1 MIPEGTWESKPS
13 PAALES
19 AGLQASPMPG
29 LACHVTGLRY
39 NILRMKLVTV
49 FYGVVMKVDGMSCT
63 MEDVAG
69 GGDKKGVPCHR
80 FPRVLLRAFF
90 PGLPLTLVVR
100 ELFTQFPRWVVTTPG
115 IHIPTL

>member
-39 NILRMKLVTV
+39 DILRMKLVTV
-49 FYGVVMKVDGMSCT
+49 FYGVVMKVCHAQWRMLR
-63 MEDVAG
+63 G
-69 GGDKKGVPCHR
+69 GGDKKGVPCDR

-100 ELFTQFPRWVVTTPG
+100 ELFTQFPPWVVTTPG
-115 IHIPTL
+115 IHIPTP

>member
-69 GGDKKGVPCHR
+69 GGG
-80 FPRVLLRAFF
+80 
-90 PGLPLTLVVR
+90 
-100 ELFTQFPRWVVTTPG
+100 
-115 IHIPTL
+115 

>member
-1 MIPEGTWESKPS
+1 MIPEGTWKSKPS

-49 FYGVVMKVDGMSCT
+49 FYGVVI
-63 MEDVAG
+63 A
-69 GGDKKGVPCHR
+69 
-80 FPRVLLRAFF
+80 LLQNEPFVFF
-90 PGLPLTLVVR
+90 FFLAS
-100 ELFTQFPRWVVTTPG
+100 F
-115 IHIPTL
+115 